1 MGFKGRT
8 NTPIA
13 AMQLALDEARS
24 DLDAVT
30 RVVRRLDNAHTAA
43 EAVELALTTVRDEFG
58 WAYGSHW
65 RVENDGALHWSQET
79 GTVSPEFR
87 AVTEAASFR
96 EGVGLSGRAW
106 KSRDLVFVPDLGEVD
121 DCVRAPVAQ
130 ESGVRSGVCFPLMR
144 DGAVVGTMDFFTL
157 ETIEP
162 SEGRLAA
169 LRCVGLIV
177 SQAIERLATAEQHR
191 EDARDVEA
199 VATVIR
205 EVTVAA
211 SRDDALQRALETI
224 RHGFGWEYASY
235 WRIDPDANALT
246 FVQESGSA
254 GDEFRQVTREA
265 SFAHGVGLAGRAW
278 KAKDMLFVPDLAEVD
293 DCVRAPAARRAG
305 VKSGVCLPIVV
316 RGEVVGTMD
325 FFTMTSVELSPSR
338 ESALRNTA
346 FLVGQALERHAGTDR
361 LREAAAALV
370 ESIERVEVQVE
381 QATTVA
387 DEGQRLAAHANS
399 EVAALGASS
408 AEIGEVVNVIQSIA
422 SQTNLL
428 ALNAT
433 IESARAGEAGLAF
446 AIVARE
452 VKALADATAT
462 ATTEVGTK
470 VSAIQDQVNQV
481 VGSLGQIGDV
491 VDRVHSTQREI
502 EAVLANQ
509 QETTRSILR

>member
-1 MGFKGRT
+1 MGFTRRGRE
-8 NTPIA
+8 PA
-13 AMQLALDEARS
+13 AWMQAALDEARS
-24 DLDAVT
+24 DVDAVT
-30 RVVRRLDNAHTAA
+30 RVVRRLESARSADDAA
-43 EAVELALTTVRDEFG
+43 RVALDTVREEFG
-58 WAYGSHW
+58 WAYGSYWKVAH
-65 RVENDGALHWSQET
+65 DSTLQWSLEA

-87 AVTEAASFR
+87 DVTEAASFR
-96 EGVGLSGRAW
+96 EGVGLCGRAW

-130 ESGVRSGVCFPLMR
+130 KSGVRSGVCFPLMR
-144 DGAVVGTMDFFTL
+144 DGAVAGTMDFFTL
-157 ETIEP
+157 DPIAP

-177 SQAIERLATAEQHR
+177 SQTIERLAAVEQHR
-191 EDARDVEA
+191 EDTQDVES

-205 EVTVAA
+205 EVTVAE
-211 SRDDALQRALETI
+211 SREEALQRALEAI
-224 RHGFGWEYASY
+224 RLGFGWEYASF
-235 WRIDPDANALT
+235 WRIDPALNALT
-246 FVQESGSA
+246 FVQESGTA

-265 SFAHGVGLAGRAW
+265 SFAYGVGLAGRTW
-278 KAKDMLFVPDLAEVD
+278 KAKDLVFVPDLAEVT

-305 VKSGVCLPIVV
+305 VRSGVCLPIIVH
-316 RGEVVGTMD
+316 GEVVGTMD
-325 FFTMTSVELSPSR
+325 FFTVRSVELSASR

-361 LREAAAALV
+361 LREAASLLAD
-370 ESIERVEVQVE
+370 SIQRVEAQIE

-387 DEGQRLAAHANS
+387 DEGQRLAARANG
-399 EVAALGASS
+399 EVAALGESS
-408 AEIGEVVNVIQSIA
+408 AEIGEVVTVIQTIA

-470 VSAIQDQVNQV
+470 VGAIQHQVGAV
-481 VGSLGQIGDV
+481 IEALARIGDV

-502 EAVLANQ
+502 ESVLATQ